1 MKKKIAILGSTGSIG
16 KSLLQIINGD
26 KKNYEIILL
35 TGNRNYLDLYKQAK
49 RYNVK
54 NLIVTNIDSYI
65 ALKKKLNNNK
75 INIYNNYN
83 NFNQIFKKKIDYVMS
98 SISGIDGL
106 EPTLKIIKF
115 TKKIAI
121 ANKESIICAW
131 NLLHDEI
138 SKYKTQFIPVDSEH
152 FSLWYALKNNSISNV
167 EKIYL
172 TASGGPL
179 LKLTKLNSK
188 NIKLSQA
195 LKHPTWKMG
204 KKISIALKHP
214 TWKMG
219 KKISI
224 DSCTMMNKVFEVIE
238 TKHLFNIPYS
248 RISIL
253 THPKSYI
260 HAIIKFK
267 DGLIKI
273 IAHDTTMK
281 IPIFNTINSNHRVAF
296 KTKSLDIYKL
306 NHLELKN
313 INYDI
318 FPLVKILK
326 NLPEQFSLF
335 ETVIITVND
344 FLVNQFL
351 KKRIK
356 YNQINSLLLKF
367 IKNKEFNKYKKIKPK
382 KFEDIIF
389 VKNKVSLKI
398 ISYFNK

>member
-195 LKHPTWKMG
+195 LKHPTWN
-204 KKISIALKHP
+204 
-214 TWKMG
+214 MG

-238 TKHLFNIPYS
+238 AKHLFNIPYS

-253 THPKSYI
+253 THPDSYI

-281 IPIFNTINSNHRVAF
+281 IPIFNTINTNENVTI
-296 KTKSLDIYKL
+296 KTKSLNINKL
-306 NHLELKN
+306 NHLALKKT
-313 INYDI
+313 NYDI

-326 NLPEQFSLF
+326 NLPDQSSLF

-367 IKNKEFNKYKKIKPK
+367 IKNKEFNKYKKVKPK
-382 KFEDIIF
+382 KIEDIIF

-398 ISYFNK
+398 INYFNK

>member
-16 KSLLQIINGD
+16 KNLLQIVNED
-26 KKNYEIILL
+26 KKNYEIVLL
-35 TGNRNYLDLYKQAK
+35 TGNRNYHDLYKQAK
-49 RYNVK
+49 KYNVK
-54 NLIVTNIDSYI
+54 NLIVTNIDSYN

-83 NFNQIFKKKIDYVMS
+83 NYNQIFKKKIDYVMS

-131 NLLHDEI
+131 NLLNREI
-138 SKYKTQFIPVDSEH
+138 LKYKTHFIPVDSEH
-152 FSLWYALKNNSISNV
+152 FSLWYALKNNSILNV

-179 LKLTKLNSK
+179 LKLTKLDSK

-195 LKHPTWKMG
+195 LKHPTWN
-204 KKISIALKHP
+204 
-214 TWKMG
+214 MG

-238 TKHLFNIPYS
+238 AKHLFNIPYS

-253 THPKSYI
+253 THPGSYI

-281 IPIFNTINSNHRVAF
+281 IPIFNTINSNKNVII
-296 KTKSLDIYKL
+296 KTKSLNIDKL
-306 NHLELKN
+306 NHLELNK

-326 NLPEQFSLF
+326 NLPEQSSLF

-356 YNQINSLLLKF
+356 YNQISSLLLKF
-367 IKNKEFNKYKKIKPK
+367 LKNKEFNKYKKIKPK
-382 KFEDIIF
+382 KIEDIIF

-398 ISYFNK
+398 INYLNK

>member
-16 KSLLQIINGD
+16 KSLLQIIDED
-26 KKNYEIILL
+26 KKNYEIVLL
-35 TGNRNYLDLYKQAK
+35 TGNRNYHDLYKQAK
-49 RYNVK
+49 KYNVK
-54 NLIVTNIDSYI
+54 NIIVTNIDSYI

-75 INIYNNYN
+75 ISIYNNYN

-131 NLLHDEI
+131 NLLNREI
-138 SKYKTQFIPVDSEH
+138 LKYKTQFIPVDSEH

-179 LKLTKLNSK
+179 LKLTKLNTK

-195 LKHPTWKMG
+195 LKHPTWN
-204 KKISIALKHP
+204 
-214 TWKMG
+214 MG

-238 TKHLFNIPYS
+238 AKNLFNIPYN

-253 THPKSYI
+253 THPESYI

-281 IPIFNTINSNHRVAF
+281 IPIFNTVSSNENVTI
-296 KTKSLDIYKL
+296 KTKSLSIKKL
-306 NHLELKN
+306 NHLELKK
-313 INYDI
+313 INYDT
-318 FPLVKILK
+318 FPIVKILK
-326 NLPEQFSLF
+326 NLPEQPSLF

-344 FLVNQFL
+344 YLVDLFL
-351 KKRIK
+351 KKKIK
-356 YNQINSLLLKF
+356 YNQISSLLLKF

-382 KFEDIIF
+382 KIEDIIF

-398 ISYFNK
+398 IKFLNK